1 MSEQTQTIDLRFLAE
16 SQPSLCIPRIF
27 NNITESKIRQ
37 VFDELG
43 LGKISGID
51 IKERKNEKGE
61 PVKKLYIHFEKWFWN
76 ESAQSARRKLISGKE
91 IKIVYDNPWFWKVS
105 ASKWAP
111 SHNNYEIGQVQR
123 TERPNTGAQTVRVM
137 NDFEEQRGTRHYD
150 RQERQERHS
159 TSERSS
165 RVRND
170 REEQRSNGNTYRQ
183 RDRQR
188 DTHYERHNE
197 RQRHLEPT
205 RNVAPRLNVEPRL
218 NVAPCL
224 NFEPTLKV
232 NPTRNVAPS
241 LSVNPSLPHIFKS
254 SFPTIPKLQLKEKE
268 PTTLEPIR
276 KRSKKNVVQLEI
288 KVDEELEEGEI
299 KEDEKDVEIVE
310 LVKNVELEE
319 IIEFVEEMSEE
330 RRELLNDLY
339 GDIKF

>member
-16 SQPSLCIPRIF
+16 SQPSLCIPRVF

-43 LGKISGID
+43 LGKINGVD

-61 PVKKLYIHFEKWFWN
+61 PVKRVYIHFEKWFWN

-111 SHNNYEIGQVQR
+111 SHNNYEIGQ

-137 NDFEEQRGTRHYD
+137 NDFEEQRGTRHY
-150 RQERQERHS
+150 ERHS

-170 REEQRSNGNTYRQ
+170 RYEQPRNGNDYRS
-183 RDRQR
+183 RETRYERHNDRHN
-188 DTHYERHNE
+188 DRHNE

-205 RNVAPRLNVEPRL
+205 RNVAPRLN
-218 NVAPCL
+218 
-224 NFEPTLKV
+224 FEPTLKV

-241 LSVNPSLPHIFKS
+241 LTVNPSLPHIFKNS
-254 SFPTIPKLQLKEKE
+254 CPIIPKLQLKEKV

-276 KRSKKNVVQLEI
+276 KRNKKHAVSLEI
-288 KVDEELEEGEI
+288 KVEEELEEGEI
-299 KEDEKDVEIVE
+299 KEDEELEE
-310 LVKNVELEE
+310 LVKNVDLVE

>member
-1 MSEQTQTIDLRFLAE
+1 MTEQTQTIDLRFLAE
-16 SQPSLCIPRIF
+16 SQPSLCIPRVF

-43 LGKISGID
+43 LGKISGVD

-61 PVKKLYIHFEKWFWN
+61 PVKRVYLHFEKWFWN
-76 ESAQSARRKLISGKE
+76 ESAQSTRRKLISGKE

-111 SHNNYEIGQVQR
+111 SHNNYEIGQ

-137 NDFEEQRGTRHYD
+137 NDFEEQRGTRHYERQD
-150 RQERQERHS
+150 RQDRQDRQRHYERYS

-165 RVRND
+165 RVKND
-170 REEQRSNGNTYRQ
+170 REDQRSNGNDY
-183 RDRQR
+183 RQR

-197 RQRHLEPT
+197 RHLEPT
-205 RNVAPRLNVEPRL
+205 RNVAPRLN
-218 NVAPCL
+218 
-224 NFEPTLKV
+224 FDPTLKV
-232 NPTRNVAPS
+232 APTFNVAPS
-241 LSVNPSLPHIFKS
+241 LSVNPSLPHILKNS
-254 SFPTIPKLQLKEKE
+254 CPTIPKLQLKEKKE
-268 PTTLEPIR
+268 DTKLEPIR

-288 KVDEELEEGEI
+288 KVEEELEEGEI
-299 KEDEKDVEIVE
+299 KEDVDVE
-310 LVKNVELEE
+310 LVE

>member
-1 MSEQTQTIDLRFLAE
+1 MSEQAQTIDLRFLAE
-16 SQPSLCIPRIF
+16 SQPSLCIPRVF

-43 LGKISGID
+43 LGKISGVD

-61 PVKKLYIHFEKWFWN
+61 PVKRVYIHFEKWFWN
-76 ESAQSARRKLISGKE
+76 ENAQSARRKLISGKE

-137 NDFEEQRGTRHYD
+137 NDFEEQRGTRQY
-150 RQERQERHS
+150 ERHS
-159 TSERSS
+159 NSERSS

-170 REEQRSNGNTYRQ
+170 REDQYRNGNDYRQSDRHFEQRNERQ
-183 RDRQR
+183 SDR
-188 DTHYERHNE
+188 HNERHNE

-205 RNVAPRLNVEPRL
+205 RNVAPRLNVAPTR
-218 NVAPCL
+218 NVAPRL

-232 NPTRNVAPS
+232 APTRNVAPS
-241 LSVNPSLPHIFKS
+241 LSVNPSLTVTPSLPHILKNS
-254 SFPTIPKLQLKEKE
+254 CPTIPKLQLKEKIE
-268 PTTLEPIR
+268 QPLEPIR

-288 KVDEELEEGEI
+288 KVEEELEEGEI
-299 KEDEKDVEIVE
+299 KED
-310 LVKNVELEE
+310 VKVELEE